1 MKMIRLLLAA
11 VLALLPAAAF
21 AEAPLAPDA
30 RFSVVVEGAGPDVIL
45 IPGLASPRDV
55 WDGVRPSLRARYRL
69 HLVQLRGFGEP
80 AGPNAEGPVLAPF
93 VEALAAYIRDHHLR
107 RPAIVGHSLGGLSAL
122 MLGARHPELP
132 GRILVVDA
140 LPFIGTLFDPNATV
154 ASITP
159 RATQLRDMIAGQ
171 AASVQPVF
179 DAPAP
184 DCAAP
189 GADPGT
195 GGMTGSMSNSPAGR
209 CLVAHWSRRADLRV
223 VGLAMYDDMVTD
235 MRPELGRITAPVTLL
250 YPQDDRAG
258 PAEQVRAL
266 YAGAYQGTP
275 HLTLVPVPGSFHF
288 IMLDQP
294 ERFRAALEAFLAGP
308 Q

>member
-1 MKMIRLLLAA
+1 MFRLFLAA
-11 VLALLPAAAF
+11 LVALVSAPAIAAP
-21 AEAPLAPDA
+21 ATGQGA
-30 RFSVVVEGAGPDVIL
+30 RFSVVVEGHGPDVIL
-45 IPGLASPRDV
+45 IPGLSSPRDV
-55 WDGVRPSLRARYRL
+55 WNGARAALRGRYRL

-80 AGPNAEGPVLAPF
+80 AGPNAEGEVLGPF
-93 VEALAAYIRDHHLR
+93 VEALAASVRDHRLR
-107 RPAIVGHSLGGLSAL
+107 RPAVIGHSMGGLSAL
-122 MLGARHPELP
+122 MLGARHPDLP

-159 RATQLRDMIAGQ
+159 RAAQLRDALLAQAGRVTP
-171 AASVQPVF
+171 AF

-195 GGMTGSMSNSPAGR
+195 TGMTGGMSNSPAGR
-209 CLVAHWSRRADLRV
+209 CLVADWTRRSDLRV
-223 VGLAMYDDMVTD
+223 VARAMYDDMVTD
-235 MRPELGRITAPVTLL
+235 LRPALPRIAVPVTLL
-250 YPQDDRAG
+250 YPQDDRVVSAD
-258 PAEQVRAL
+258 AARRL

-275 HLTLVPVPGSFHF
+275 HLRLVAVPVSFHF

-294 ERFRAALEAFLAGP
+294 ERFRAALEAFLAGR
-308 Q
+308 